1 LLTRKRASADALFF
15 LDTIVSIS
23 HILLCLDGEPHT
35 ATACATALA
44 LARSQNADLDA
55 LYVVD
60 PYLKKFTHE
69 IYAANRDACRDHL
82 DHSLAAEGEAA
93 LDAFCA
99 QAQDTDV
106 SVGRLLQYGEPEI
119 LIPQLAVAGGYDLV
133 VLGGKRFSGR
143 YERWTSR
150 DLPGRLDGKF
160 AVPVLLCRV

>member
-1 LLTRKRASADALFF
+1 MSFSR
-15 LDTIVSIS
+15 
-23 HILLCLDGEPHT
+23 ILLCLDGEPHT
-35 ATACATALA
+35 ESACAHALA
-44 LARSQNADLDA
+44 LARTGPALDA

-69 IYAANRDACRDHL
+69 IYAANRDECRAHL
-82 DHSLAAEGEAA
+82 DRSLAAEGEAA
-93 LDAFCA
+93 LDAFVARA
-99 QAQDTDV
+99 QEAGVD
-106 SVGRLLQYGEPEI
+106 VGRLLQFGEPEEV
-119 LIPQLAVAGGYDLV
+119 IPQLVTTGGYDLV